1 MPWNPHHAPPPEP
14 YRQLAF
20 EHRGDVKF
28 GYVVSSSEEVDEAR
42 VLARNFDALFTKE
55 HRNLLVSL
63 EVTNTRYG
71 KKIACVLGR
80 GRLRRV

>member
-20 EHRGDVKF
+20 EHRGDLKF
-28 GYVVSSSEEVDEAR
+28 GYVVSSSDEIDEAC
-42 VLARNFDALFTKE
+42 VLALKFDALFAKD

-63 EVTNTRYG
+63 EAANLGYG
-71 KKIACVLGR
+71 
-80 GRLRRV
+80 